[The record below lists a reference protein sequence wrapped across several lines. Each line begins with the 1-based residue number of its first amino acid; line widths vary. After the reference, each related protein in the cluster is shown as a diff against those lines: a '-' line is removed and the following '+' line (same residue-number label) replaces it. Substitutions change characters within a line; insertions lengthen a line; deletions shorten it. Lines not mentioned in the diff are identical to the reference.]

1 MIFSLVYWLYRKIT
15 SKSFIGKA
23 WLLVVHT
30 EGGLLID
37 LDWDAYLCHVVSLPV
52 IFLCCWSACR
62 IGWSGC
68 SCAWSS
74 SINLGDFAVLLI
86 KLGWSLDHFIGFSF
100 DCRTSQGSEENQQKT
115 LTTRKPKAELAKE
128 PREANSRES
137 PMLDF
142 LVYQPRTILYSLDEL
157 LANLATR
164 QHTSFKLKHPEDGHH
179 LLISFETGIS
189 YLYLCT
195 DLHRVKDHVTFIISF
210 HHLL

>member
-1 MIFSLVYWLYRKIT
+1 MPIYATLYPCQLPFFAAGLLVALAGVGALVPGPHPSIWAISLCFSLSLADHWIISL
-15 SKSFIGKA
+15 
-23 WLLVVHT
+23 
-30 EGGLLID
+30 
-37 LDWDAYLCHVVSLPV
+37 VSL
-52 IFLCCWSACR
+52 
-62 IGWSGC
+62 
-68 SCAWSS
+68 
-74 SINLGDFAVLLI
+74 
-86 KLGWSLDHFIGFSF
+86 
-100 DCRTSQGSEENQQKT
+100 
-115 LTTRKPKAELAKE
+115 LTAALVKAELAKE

>member
-1 MIFSLVYWLYRKIT
+1 MPIYATLYPCQLP
-15 SKSFIGKA
+15 FFAAG
-23 WLLVVHT
+23 LLVALAGVGALVPGPH
-30 EGGLLID
+30 
-37 LDWDAYLCHVVSLPV
+37 P
-52 IFLCCWSACR
+52 
-62 IGWSGC
+62 
-68 SCAWSS
+68 
-74 SINLGDFAVLLI
+74 SIWGDFAVLLI